1 VRKIIVDEIMA
12 KLANGLAINTSMED
26 GKKIMDAV
34 REEMGAV
41 TCFQI
46 DDGLYEQLTVN
57 TYLKMFA
64 KLSTT
69 STENLAEIE
78 KKYGVSE
85 IRKKKIK
92 YLNNTQKRL
101 VSLARMDLQAKEIC
115 LLSEPFQGIDKAGF
129 QACLTGVENLAHKAR
144 IIVFSAYLDE
154 LHNLNI
160 PVYSYDSETQKLEL
174 VTKDEPK
181 LSIKIDG
188 KIVWLAPDEIEY
200 IESIAGKVRIV
211 GKEIYE
217 SNLTL
222 RELEDKLPYFYR
234 CHRSYLVNIA
244 RIKELVT
251 YGKNSYGVVLED
263 RTEIPVSRTKVKELK
278 ELLKSTV

>member
-1 VRKIIVDEIMA
+1 MA

-41 TCFQI
+41 TCFKI

-85 IRKKKIK
+85 VRKKKIK

-129 QACLTGVENLAHKAR
+129 QDCLTGVENLAHKAK

-188 KIVWLAPDEIEY
+188 KIV
-200 IESIAGKVRIV
+200 
-211 GKEIYE
+211 
-217 SNLTL
+217 
-222 RELEDKLPYFYR
+222 KLPYFYR
-234 CHRSYLVNIA
+234 CHRSYLVNLA

>member
-1 VRKIIVDEIMA
+1 MIVDEVME
-12 KLANGLAINTSMED
+12 KLDTSLAINARMED

-34 REEMGAV
+34 REEMDAV
-41 TCFQI
+41 ACFQI

-64 KLSTT
+64 KLSAT
-69 STENLAEIE
+69 SAKILTEIE
-78 KKYGVSE
+78 KKYSVSE

-92 YLNNTQKRL
+92 QLNNTQKRL

-115 LLSEPFQGIDKAGF
+115 LLSEPFQGIDKAGL
-129 QACLTGVENLAHKAR
+129 QNILIGVENLAHKAK

-160 PVYSYDSETQKLEL
+160 PVYSYDSENQKLGL
-174 VTKDEPK
+174 VTKTEPK
-181 LSIKIDG
+181 LLIKIDG
-188 KIVWLAPDEIEY
+188 NDKSVCLATNEIEY
-200 IESIAGKVRIV
+200 IESIAGKVWIV
-211 GKEIYE
+211 GKETYK

-222 RELEDKLPYFYR
+222 REVEDKLPYFYR
-234 CHRSYLVNIA
+234 CHRSYLVNLA
-244 RIKELVT
+244 RIKALVT
-251 YGKNSYGVVLED
+251 YGKNSYGLVLEN

-278 ELLKSTV
+278 ELLQSTV

>member
-1 VRKIIVDEIMA
+1 MIVDEVME
-12 KLANGLAINTSMED
+12 KLDTSLAINARMED

-34 REEMGAV
+34 QEEMDAV
-41 TCFQI
+41 ACFQI

-64 KLSTT
+64 KLSAT
-69 STENLAEIE
+69 SAKILTEIE
-78 KKYGVSE
+78 KKYSVSE

-92 YLNNTQKRL
+92 QLNNTQKRL

-115 LLSEPFQGIDKAGF
+115 LLSEPFQGIDKAGL
-129 QACLTGVENLAHKAR
+129 QNILIGVENLAHKAK

-160 PVYSYDSETQKLEL
+160 PVYSYDSENQKLGL
-174 VTKDEPK
+174 VTKTEPK
-181 LSIKIDG
+181 LLIKIDG
-188 KIVWLAPDEIEY
+188 NDKSVCLATNEIEY
-200 IESIAGKVRIV
+200 IESIAGKVWIV
-211 GKEIYE
+211 GKETYK

-222 RELEDKLPYFYR
+222 REVEDKLPYFYR
-234 CHRSYLVNIA
+234 CHRSYLVNLA
-244 RIKELVT
+244 RIKALVT
-251 YGKNSYGVVLED
+251 YGKNSYGLVLEN

-278 ELLKSTV
+278 ELLQSTV

>member
-1 VRKIIVDEIMA
+1 MA

-34 REEMGAV
+34 REEKSEV

-64 KLSTT
+64 KLSTAT
-69 STENLAEIE
+69 TENLTEIE

-85 IRKKKIK
+85 VRKKKIK

-129 QACLTGVENLAHKAR
+129 QACLTGVGNLARKVK
-144 IIVFSAYLDE
+144 IIVFSTYLDE
-154 LHNLNI
+154 LHYLNI

-174 VTKDEPK
+174 VSKAETK
-181 LSIKIDG
+181 LRIKIDG
-188 KIVWLAPDEIEY
+188 KIVWLVLSEIKY

-211 GKEIYE
+211 GKEMYE

-222 RELEDKLPYFYR
+222 RELEDKLPYLYR
-234 CHRSYLVNIA
+234 CHRSYLVDLS
-244 RIKELVT
+244 RIKALVT

-278 ELLKSTV
+278 ELLKGTV